1 MPSISNEESASVVD
15 ALRTELGNSWAFI
28 QPSDSVWRASVS
40 VLAITIF
47 GVWTAR
53 LVLGLYWAVTAL
65 VYAVAVVF
73 VCSRRFTK
81 AGLVRT
87 ERSIAFS
94 FTRCGISWAIL
105 VNSLLGLTFV
115 LIAVR
120 FLVGNAFS
128 GNPEI
133 GVGLDLVG
141 AIAIVL
147 MIPVTPVLCGVPALH
162 SLRTTLEVTVDSQK
176 EPRVQVTLLLCS
188 GSSPKPDQAEESK
201 LVDSIQKVFSS
212 LYQ

>member
-1 MPSISNEESASVVD
+1 MD
-15 ALRTELGNSWAFI
+15 ALRAELRNSWAFI
-28 QPSDSVWRASVS
+28 QPSDSIWRASMS
-40 VLAITIF
+40 ILAITVF

-53 LVLGLYWAVTAL
+53 LVLGLYWAVTTL

-87 ERSIAFS
+87 EQSIAFS
-94 FTRCGISWAIL
+94 FSRCGISWAII

-147 MIPVTPVLCGVPALH
+147 MIPVTPMMCGVSAPH
-162 SLRTTLEVTVDSQK
+162 SLRTTLEATVDLQK
-176 EPRVQVTLLLCS
+176 EPRVQVTLLFCG
-188 GSSPKPDQAEESK
+188 GSSPKPDQAEESR
-201 LVDSIQKVFSS
+201 LVNSIQKVFAS